1 MPMTYSVGLFKQTIS
16 GIDNGELMY
25 NMGIL
30 FAILLIVM
38 AATVFL
44 STVRAKVQTAEDREL
59 VTEVK

>member
-1 MPMTYSVGLFKQTIS
+1 
-16 GIDNGELMY
+16 MY

-30 FAILLIVM
+30 FAILLIFM

-44 STVRAKVQTAEDREL
+44 STVRAKVQTAEDKEL